1 MKLSEVNYEELSPMM
16 RQYYDIKK
24 NYQGILLFYRLGDF
38 YELFFED
45 AEIVSRELGLTL
57 TGKNAGLKERIPMCG
72 APRHSIK
79 TYIQEALSKGFKVAI
94 CEQMEDPK
102 TTKGMVKREVTE
114 VISKGTMT
122 DLEFLDN
129 KDFNYLGSILEYPSS
144 FVVTYADISTGEL
157 NTCTIDKDETKLL
170 NIIINNGFKE
180 VVMNNEVNAKLENTL
195 KNVYGIDTS
204 RFDELYDKELPF
216 TEGLDLK
223 SIKGIRH
230 ILYYL
235 CIIELK
241 DISHFD
247 KVNVQDAD
255 EYLNMDIHTIR
266 NLELFET
273 LRMKERQN
281 SLLWLIDK
289 CKTSMGSRRLKAWML
304 KPLRNKSKIE
314 ARYDKVAKLNE
325 SFLERSELLD
335 ALYEVYDIERLCGK
349 ITCGSANARD
359 LLQLKNSLR
368 VLPTIKM
375 LIEKLEFEY
384 NIDTF
389 EELFQSIENGI
400 NEDAPITLRDGYLI
414 KDGYNV
420 ELDELK
426 KIRSGGKDFI
436 SSIEQKAKE
445 LTGIQNLKVGYN
457 KVFGYFIEV
466 TNSNKDKIKDEFGWI
481 RKQTLVNAER
491 YISPE
496 LKEKE
501 SLILNAEEKII
512 ELEYSLFTEIRSKAK
527 KQVHKL
533 MNLAQNRSELDAL
546 VSLSIASDELRLS
559 RPILND
565 NNVVDIKN
573 GRHPV
578 VEHVSDK
585 EYVPNDIKMP
595 NEIDT
600 LLITGPNMSG
610 KSTYMRE
617 MAIIVIL
624 AQMGSFVPADRA
636 DIPIFDKIFTR
647 IGASDDL
654 VSGESTF
661 MVEMKEANN
670 AISGATKDSLIL
682 FDELG
687 RGTATYDGMS
697 LAASILEYIN
707 KKIKCKTMFSTHYH
721 ELTILENEISTIKN
735 VHVSAKEQDGNVYF
749 LHKIENGPVDKSY
762 GIHVA
767 KLAGLPSSLIERANE
782 ILEDYEKKDQ
792 NIKNDTSQISFNFEE
807 KPKPTTDISNKLKD
821 YIESL
826 DPNSISPK
834 EALDIVYI
842 IKELSNENE

>member
-1 MKLSEVNYEELSPMM
+1 MKLAEVNYDELSPMM
-16 RQYYDIKK
+16 KQYYEIKK
-24 NYQGILLFYRLGDF
+24 NYEGILLFYRLGDF

-45 AEIVSRELGLTL
+45 AETTSRELGLTL
-57 TGKNAGLKERIPMCG
+57 TGKNAGLGERIPMCG
-72 APRHSIK
+72 VPHHSIK
-79 TYIQEALSKGFKVAI
+79 TYIQEALKKGFKVAI

-144 FVVTYADISTGEL
+144 YVITYADISTGEL
-157 NTCTIDKDETKLL
+157 NTCCIDKDENKLL
-170 NIIINNGFKE
+170 NVVLNNGFKE
-180 VVMNNEVNAKLENTL
+180 ILLTSEIDSKLENTL
-195 KNVYGIDTS
+195 KNIYGVDTS
-204 RFDELYDKELPF
+204 RFDDLYEGDLPF
-216 TEGLDLK
+216 LEGLDLK
-223 SIKGIRH
+223 AIKGIRH

-235 CIIELK
+235 SVKELK
-241 DISHFD
+241 DISHFN

-255 EYLNMDIHTIR
+255 EYLNMDVHTIR

-273 LRMKERQN
+273 LRLKERQN
-281 SLLWLIDK
+281 SLIWLIDK
-289 CKTSMGSRRLKAWML
+289 CKTSMGSRRLKSWML
-304 KPLRNKSKIE
+304 KPLRNRAKIE
-314 ARYDKVAKLNE
+314 ARYDKIDKLNAC
-325 SFLERSELLD
+325 FLERSELLD

-359 LLQLKNSLR
+359 LLQLKNSLK
-368 VLPTIKM
+368 VLPTIKRLSAELGFEYEIETFESLYE
-375 LIEKLEFEY
+375 LIERA
-384 NIDTF
+384 IS
-389 EELFQSIENGI
+389 EE
-400 NEDAPITLRDGYLI
+400 APTTLKDGYLI
-414 KDGYNV
+414 KEGYNG

-426 KIRSGGKDFI
+426 TVRAGGKDFI
-436 SSIEQKAKE
+436 SSIEQSAKE
-445 LTGIQNLKVGYN
+445 MTGIQNLKVGYN

-466 TNSNKDKIKDEFGWI
+466 TNSNKDKIKEEYGWI

-512 ELEYSLFTEIRSKAK
+512 ELEYALFIEVREAAKAK
-527 KQVHKL
+527 VHDL
-533 MNLAQNRSELDAL
+533 TNLAQTLSEIDAL
-546 VSLSIASDELRLS
+546 ASLSVSSEELRLT
-559 RPILND
+559 RPTLNEKAI
-565 NNVVDIKN
+565 VQVKS

-585 EYVPNDIKMP
+585 EYVPNDIFMD
-595 NEIDT
+595 ESTDT

-624 AQMGSFVPADRA
+624 AQMGSFVPALEA
-636 DIPIFDKIFTR
+636 NIPIFDKIFTR

-670 AISGATKDSLIL
+670 AISGATKNSLIL

-697 LAASILEYIN
+697 LAAAILEYIN

-721 ELTILENEISTIKN
+721 ELTSLERDFPTIKN
-735 VHVSAKEQDGNVYF
+735 VHVSAKEVDGNVYF
-749 LHKIENGPVDKSY
+749 LHKIELGPVDKSY

-767 KLAGLPSSLIERANE
+767 RLAGLPTELIKRADK
-782 ILEDYEKKDQ
+782 ILEGYEKKGFQLQD
-792 NIKNDTSQISFNFEE
+792 NSNQISFDFDKNTESKEFDE
-807 KPKPTTDISNKLKD
+807 LRD
-821 YIESL
+821 YLEGI

-834 EALDIVYI
+834 EALDIVYVL
-842 IKELSNENE
+842 KDLTK

>member
-16 RQYYDIKK
+16 KQYYDIKK
-24 NYQGILLFYRLGDF
+24 NYEGMLLFYRLGDF
-38 YELFFED
+38 YELFFDD
-45 AEIVSRELGLTL
+45 AEIASRELGLTL
-57 TGKNAGLKERIPMCG
+57 TGKNAGLSERIPMCG
-72 APRHSIK
+72 APHHSIK
-79 TYIQEALSKGFKVAI
+79 TYVQDALSKGFKVAI

-144 FVVTYADISTGEL
+144 YVVTYADISTGEL
-157 NTCTIDKDETKLL
+157 NSCTLDKDENKLL
-170 NIIINNGFKE
+170 NIIVNNGFKE
-180 VVMNNEVNAKLENTL
+180 VVMNNEVNSKLESTL
-195 KNVYGIDTS
+195 KNIYGIDTS
-204 RFDELYDKELPF
+204 RFDELYEGNLTF
-216 TEGLDLK
+216 LEGLDLK
-223 SIKGIRH
+223 TIKGIRH

-235 CIIELK
+235 SVKELK

-247 KVNVQDAD
+247 KVNIQAQD

-281 SLLWLIDK
+281 SLIWLIDK
-289 CKTSMGSRRLKAWML
+289 CKTSMGSRKLKAWML
-304 KPLRNKSKIE
+304 KPLRNRKKIE
-314 ARYDKVAKLNE
+314 ARYDKIAKLNE
-325 SFLERSELLD
+325 NFLQRSSLMD

-359 LLQLKNSLR
+359 LLQLKNSLK
-368 VLPTIKM
+368 VLPTIKSIIVELGFEYEIETFDELYN
-375 LIEKLEFEY
+375 LIEK
-384 NIDTF
+384 
-389 EELFQSIENGI
+389 GI
-400 NEDAPITLRDGYLI
+400 NEAAPITLRDGYLI
-414 KDGYNV
+414 KDGYNS

-426 KIRSGGKDFI
+426 NIRSGGKDFI
-436 SSIEQKAKE
+436 SSIEQSAKE
-445 LTGIQNLKVGYN
+445 MTGIPNLKVGYN

-512 ELEYSLFTEIRSKAK
+512 ELEYTLFTEIRAKAK
-527 KQVHKL
+527 SQIHSL
-533 MNLAQNRSELDAL
+533 MNLAQNISEIDCL
-546 VSLSIASDELRLS
+546 VSLSNASEELRLT

-565 NNVVDIKN
+565 ENSIDIVN

-595 NEIDT
+595 NNTST

-624 AQMGSFVPADRA
+624 AQMGSFVPADKA
-636 DIPIFDKIFTR
+636 NIPVFDKIFTR

-670 AISGATKDSLIL
+670 AISGATKNSLIL

-697 LAASILEYIN
+697 LAAAILEYIN

-721 ELTILENEISTIKN
+721 ELTVLETEIPSIKN
-735 VHVSAKEQDGNVYF
+735 VHVSAKEVDGNVYF
-749 LHKIENGPVDKSY
+749 LHKIEDGAVDKSY

-767 KLAGLPSSLIERANE
+767 RLAGLPEELIKRANE
-782 ILEDYEKKDQ
+782 ILDSYEKKSLKHD
-792 NIKNDTSQISFNFEE
+792 KSDQISFDFDKELVPTKMIPSKLEE
-807 KPKPTTDISNKLKD
+807 YLETV
-821 YIESL
+821 
-826 DPNSISPK
+826 DPNTMTPR
-834 EALDIVYI
+834 EALDVVYI
-842 IKELSNENE
+842 IKELFEEFK